1 MRRSSSKESPAS
13 RRPGAGKRF
22 QKKSRNGS
30 SPFAP
35 ITRRLAK
42 WLGPMPASA
51 CASARHVF
59 QSDTADAGETEGLQ
73 CFLQLSQ
80 SGESL
85 FGSSRRPAMH
95 VSKVSLLKAVGL
107 REGTRREGK
116 RNEIPMNYVGQ
127 DLPDDHGRSRT
138 AAPAATRN
146 ETRPRPDSVAQL
158 AQLGEGRCLWQRE
171 VPVNPA
177 QRGTS

>member
-1 MRRSSSKESPAS
+1 MR
-13 RRPGAGKRF
+13 
-22 QKKSRNGS
+22 
-30 SPFAP
+30 
-35 ITRRLAK
+35 
-42 WLGPMPASA
+42 ASA

-138 AAPAATRN
+138 AGRLELVTNEAPSSLMLRRNRPCEWRDEVRRQFGTAAAK
-146 ETRPRPDSVAQL
+146 S
-158 AQLGEGRCLWQRE
+158 W
-171 VPVNPA
+171 VNPA